1 MYPASVHSWA
11 QTLSELEEELTKVAS
26 SFGAD
31 SAARLGAA
39 SRLRPAALH
48 LHHPLVA
55 AILAVAEP
63 LAASEEGEHGLV
75 AVVAAIILTV
85 GEPTVWH
92 SR

>member
-1 MYPASVHSWA
+1 M
-11 QTLSELEEELTKVAS
+11 AS

-31 SAARLGAA
+31 FAARLGAA
-39 SRLRPAALH
+39 SRHRPAPLH

-55 AILAVAEP
+55 AFLAVAEL
-63 LAASEEGEHGLV
+63 LAASEEGEHGQV
-75 AVVAAIILTV
+75 AVVAAIILTI